1 MENNIEPSDRKV
13 RYAVVGLG
21 HIAQVAVLPAFKHA
35 TANSQLTALVSDDPT
50 KLKAL
55 GKKYK
60 VKQLYS
66 HDEYDQ
72 CLESDTFD
80 AVYIALPNHL
90 HCEYTVRA
98 ARAGRQ
104 VLCEK
109 PLAMTEEECRQM
121 MEACRA
127 NSVRLMTAY
136 RLHFEEATLKAIEI
150 AQSGLLG
157 ELKYFDSLHLMDVK
171 PGDIRLRDETGG
183 GTLHDLGIYCINAA
197 RNIFRDEPIEM
208 FAMSM
213 NGNEPKFAEVEEAV
227 SAILRFPGNRSAVFT
242 CSFGA
247 AKVSSYRVVGT
258 EGDLRVEPGY
268 SYTDKLVHH
277 LTLDGKTKKQTF
289 PKRDQFAAQILYF
302 SDCVLTGREPEP
314 SGLEGAADVRII
326 EALYRS
332 VAEGKPVT
340 LVPVLKPD
348 RPSMEQEI
356 HRPPVEEPELVHAE
370 SPQQS

>member
-21 HIAQVAVLPAFKHA
+21 HIAQTAVLPAFKHA
-35 TANSQLTALVSDDPT
+35 TANSELTALVSDDPT

-66 HDEYDQ
+66 HDEYDR
-72 CLESDTFD
+72 CLESDTVD

-90 HCEYTVRA
+90 HCEHTVRA
-98 ARAGRQ
+98 ALAGRQ

-150 AQSGLLG
+150 AQSGQLG

-183 GTLHDLGIYCINAA
+183 GTLHDIGIYCINAA
-197 RNIFRDEPIEM
+197 RNIFRDEPIGM

-213 NGNEPKFAEVEEAV
+213 NGNDPKFAEVEEAV
-227 SAILRFPGNRSAVFT
+227 SAMLRFPGNRSAVFT

-247 AKVSSYRVVGT
+247 AKISSYRIVGT
-258 EGDLRVEPGY
+258 EGDLLVEPSY

-277 LTLDGKTKKQTF
+277 LTRDGKTKKQMF

-302 SDCVLTGREPEP
+302 SDCLLTGREPEP

-332 VAEGKPVT
+332 IAEGRPVT

-356 HRPPVEEPELVHAE
+356 YRPPVEEPELVHAE
-370 SPQQS
+370 SPQQL